1 MKLSRAT
8 IALYVGL
15 VFASG
20 AVLGF
25 FGNRLYS
32 ATSVSADRTGPGKTP
47 PLSPEEFR
55 KRLIDEYTSRLSLTS
70 DQVQQMSIILDES
83 QAQVKAI
90 RDRMDPEFDAVRAN
104 QVTRMKHILSSAQ
117 QPEYEKMLKERQQ
130 NQQQQRRNGRPGGPG
145 F

>member
-32 ATSVSADRTGPGKTP
+32 ATSVSASKTGTP
-47 PLSPEEFR
+47 DKEFR
-55 KRLIDEYTSRLSLTS
+55 KQLIDTYRSRLNLTD

-90 RDRMDPEFDAVRAN
+90 RDRMEPEFDAVRAN
-104 QVTRMKHILSSAQ
+104 QITRMNLMLNPAQ
-117 QPEYEKMLKERQQ
+117 QTEY
-130 NQQQQRRNGRPGGPG
+130 
-145 F
+145 